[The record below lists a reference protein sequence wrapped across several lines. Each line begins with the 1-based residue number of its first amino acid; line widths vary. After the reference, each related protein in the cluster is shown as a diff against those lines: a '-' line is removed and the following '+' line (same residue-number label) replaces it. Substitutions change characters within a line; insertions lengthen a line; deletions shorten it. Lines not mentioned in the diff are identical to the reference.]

1 MLFGPIQKPQQSRA
15 VFRISW
21 HCAQRVNEIFLPDR
35 FRETSVT
42 NQRGKTMSSNI
53 EHLLQEAYILATG
66 KMASPK
72 TLSELKKLEGEGDWA
87 PLVELINTYFD
98 AYEHAVGGR
107 VKLIQLLALNGFGMV
122 LPERDAI
129 QIRNDFGTLG
139 WDSWF
144 SIMANVVL
152 MEGTALDNRA
162 FAIQTVI
169 ENLQKTGKAGV
180 LEHAGPQATIN
191 AFLKKITDHPDTLK
205 EVAKGLDAFS
215 ATLTPRG
222 TITAVVDGYLKNAT
236 VFVDANGNN
245 RMDSGEFSIRTN
257 DKGFW
262 VLPHHLE
269 GTRMIALGG
278 QDLMTNKPFKGILSA
293 PLGATVINPFTAL
306 VDTFFTRG
314 GGRTSLEKATDAVRS
329 MLGLPETVH
338 LLTYEPLSVLI
349 DRSSSPAEKLAALKV
364 QMQALQIMNL
374 VSSTSKLLF
383 ALGHSGK
390 GRANTT
396 DEGMAG
402 EIAAADAVF
411 RAIIDLFLHGE
422 EKVFDLVDTENLRE
436 LVTQAAAE
444 TNITLAPSAVEKMG
458 AVLSETNARIAEAET
473 IEEVAK
479 VAGVVVSDMVDAV
492 VEAASQGTE
501 GLEAALG
508 QVVTDFTGQQLSE
521 KIDGAQPGL
530 IAPDESGID
539 PEGNPIEEPT
549 EAPTQFTVRKD
560 ESTDAWTVGA
570 ENGTVTLTETDT
582 HLVFTPETGDSV
594 EIPKTDFGANA
605 SLEVD
610 GILTGTAAV
619 LTGKTITG
627 GGTVAVTKL
636 EETLDADLSL
646 ITTVNLTAALTVDKD
661 TMDFAYETGDP
672 KYGAHAFIKG
682 NLGTATLTISGL
694 GDIGFNNAT
703 INEASFVLN
712 QTPGV
717 TGAALV
723 LLGGDHLSGS
733 KVSGTGGVRIN
744 LANDTD
750 LSHFDRTDGLEVQA
764 YVPVSVDITE
774 NLTLL
779 SKVNV
784 YRLANDAAVLTLTAE
799 QAHTTFSS
807 KVFVDNVTVKG
818 SDGDQRIDLSYSYG
832 TNTIAGGL
840 GADTIILG
848 DGIDTISLAFGSS
861 YVIFP
866 TKDGIFTTFSN
877 AVPLV
882 SAGDLLT
889 FYFND
894 GFKSVTLTGSTLESV
909 QSDVDTLLGT
919 NQVIVVV
926 SNDNDLIL
934 FPNNLEDTIIGGAFS
949 DGEQYA
955 RSDSYVGAY
964 DVIHNFTVG
973 TDKFKLLTASGY
985 SLNVPTTLERFS
997 DVTGDLVTTGQELIN
1012 LVLNSPTF
1020 LNLLPNQAGII
1031 VVTSGEYAGTYLY
1044 VNDSVAPLDSGQDLF
1059 VKLMGVHNLGGV
1071 GILTVSDYFV

>member
-1 MLFGPIQKPQQSRA
+1 
-15 VFRISW
+15 
-21 HCAQRVNEIFLPDR
+21 
-35 FRETSVT
+35 
-42 NQRGKTMSSNI
+42 MSSSI

-205 EVAKGLDAFS
+205 EVAKGLDVFS

-444 TNITLAPSAVEKMG
+444 TNITLAPSAIEKMG

-521 KIDGAQPGL
+521 KIDGAQPGV

-539 PEGNPIEEPT
+539 PEGNPT
-549 EAPTQFTVRKD
+549 EGETGGFSVIHDANTKVLRFSGTTSDPITFTEHDDGTVSFQQAGVEASGRFVRGTEFQRIFVNEGQTLEMTPDQATAFWTIDNTHISISGPGQTLISTNLVTTAHNFYGIQTNELRFKD
-560 ESTDAWTVGA
+560 GNSITVNLADTPEWSAFRISALLSDGLIFEGTGRVSTSWSPYFHPFESGIRYETKIGGFFAGSIRDDEIKAYGSNGSTDIRPLKGLDHILLNDRSGLDSLDYQNNQKTIFFDAG
-570 ENGTVTLTETDT
+570 
-582 HLVFTPETGDSV
+582 FTPGYWQQISFWSQKEEAWAHSGSFNYLGV
-594 EIPKTDFGANA
+594 EIPYTKSEYLPIGYVLVDAIGSKKSEIMAANPGITEIINGYSDFTIRSSVAIENLNVISHNNVLISVDTDFPSIAKETNGKIDEHHVSDSAPGLEGMPHSINTIQNFHIGLDKLSFSGLTIPSAIREILADGTYTNIAN
-605 SLEVD
+605 
-610 GILTGTAAV
+610 
-619 LTGKTITG
+619 TGKNITIQNGIVVATNEDNPNGLVPLLLHAMGDQRVSAAFSVDNGNYVVIHGDGVAGAQISDLVVQLIQPTG
-627 GGTVAVTKL
+627 G
-636 EETLDADLSL
+636 TL
-646 ITTVNLTAALTVDKD
+646 
-661 TMDFAYETGDP
+661 
-672 KYGAHAFIKG
+672 
-682 NLGTATLTISGL
+682 
-694 GDIGFNNAT
+694 
-703 INEASFVLN
+703 
-712 QTPGV
+712 
-717 TGAALV
+717 
-723 LLGGDHLSGS
+723 
-733 KVSGTGGVRIN
+733 
-744 LANDTD
+744 TD
-750 LSHFDRTDGLEVQA
+750 LS
-764 YVPVSVDITE
+764 
-774 NLTLL
+774 
-779 SKVNV
+779 
-784 YRLANDAAVLTLTAE
+784 
-799 QAHTTFSS
+799 
-807 KVFVDNVTVKG
+807 
-818 SDGDQRIDLSYSYG
+818 
-832 TNTIAGGL
+832 TIL
-840 GADTIILG
+840 
-848 DGIDTISLAFGSS
+848 
-861 YVIFP
+861 
-866 TKDGIFTTFSN
+866 
-877 AVPLV
+877 
-882 SAGDLLT
+882 
-889 FYFND
+889 
-894 GFKSVTLTGSTLESV
+894 
-909 QSDVDTLLGT
+909 
-919 NQVIVVV
+919 
-926 SNDNDLIL
+926 
-934 FPNNLEDTIIGGAFS
+934 
-949 DGEQYA
+949 
-955 RSDSYVGAY
+955 
-964 DVIHNFTVG
+964 
-973 TDKFKLLTASGY
+973 
-985 SLNVPTTLERFS
+985 
-997 DVTGDLVTTGQELIN
+997 
-1012 LVLNSPTF
+1012 
-1020 LNLLPNQAGII
+1020 
-1031 VVTSGEYAGTYLY
+1031 
-1044 VNDSVAPLDSGQDLF
+1044 
-1059 VKLMGVHNLGGV
+1059 
-1071 GILTVSDYFV
+1071 